1 MLQEIKVR
9 SICVTSWLQYGIYL
23 EECTIW
29 SSEGIYQSKLI
40 LRRCMMGFQRV
51 KFLMCFQWSCV
62 PIAHFQA
69 HGTKETQHGKLTS
82 RTVRQL
88 CRPLPRSCKLC
99 FSASALSIRNR
110 STYFAPSFTR
120 PLTSSTFSFISWSS
134 SSRACI
140 FSSCAS
146 AWAVA
151 AAMVSRGWGWI
162 CRNRLSWSLASRICW
177 ARVAASLVRAFA
189 LT

>member
-1 MLQEIKVR
+1 MRHIV
-9 SICVTSWLQYGIYL
+9 V
-23 EECTIW
+23 TIW
-29 SSEGIYQSKLI
+29 YISGRMHHLVQWGHIQVEAHSQKVHDGI
-40 LRRCMMGFQRV
+40 LRSKVPYVLSMKLCTYSAFSGTWNQGNVTRKTHQSYSPTTLPSSTS
-51 KFLMCFQWSCV
+51 FL
-62 PIAHFQA
+62 QA
-69 HGTKETQHGKLTS
+69 LT
-82 RTVRQL
+82 
-88 CRPLPRSCKLC
+88 C

-110 STYFAPSFTR
+110 STYFAPSFTL

-151 AAMVSRGWGWI
+151 AAIVSRGWGWI

-177 ARVAASLVRAFA
+177 ARVAASFVRAFA
-189 LT
+189 LI